1 MGALDPLL
9 ASRLVREKSRARRR
23 WGQSRRWRIRAG
35 LADRDPRKTHVAALY
50 GAAAGFG
57 GWASRDA
64 VSRRKGKRGI
74 PSPLR

>member
-1 MGALDPLL
+1 MRPDLSGRNHGCVGEGTRSDVGGLERGA
-9 ASRLVREKSRARRR
+9 
-23 WGQSRRWRIRAG
+23 
-35 LADRDPRKTHVAALY
+35 ADGDPRKTHVAALY